1 MDEVADALI
10 KYQRIK
16 EKDRYDRR
24 RDGAALAPLVER
36 CVRRYR
42 DRRMTFMIVNPLG
55 RRNMIVNP
63 LGRRNKTPFCDG
75 HHTPSV
81 MCVTVG
87 SALLVLNKR

>member
-24 RDGAALAPLVER
+24 RVGAALAPLVEQ

-42 DRRMTFMIVNPLG
+42 DRRLTFIFVNPFG
-55 RRNMIVNP
+55 RR
-63 LGRRNKTPFCDG
+63 K
-75 HHTPSV
+75 
-81 MCVTVG
+81 
-87 SALLVLNKR
+87 